1 MSNKD
6 LEPDKIGEKYLMD
19 ILRSDDPKYL
29 RSMALE
35 MIVVVSMIYRR
46 MQVHMMLHP
55 LFFLGGFLTCYFFLK

>member
-1 MSNKD
+1 
-6 LEPDKIGEKYLMD
+6 MD